1 MDNFKSKQG
10 GFCLLKAKDLIPPL
24 LWKTRTGA
32 QVLQPSTRL
41 SRGSGLS
48 TTESSA
54 GWKQPLRS
62 LSPRQ
67 QQVSLTAGLPA
78 HLRKANRSKELPQKP
93 AASDLYSEGAE
104 KKHPQKVAVTRLHH
118 LLRNAGLH
126 KRQNSS
132 LGTEWG

>member
-24 LWKTRTGA
+24 LWKMTTGA

-48 TTESSA
+48 VTESSA

-67 QQVSLTAGLPA
+67 QQVSLTDGLPA
-78 HLRKANRSKELPQKP
+78 HLRKANRSQELPQKP

-104 KKHPQKVAVTRLHH
+104 KKTSPAGGCHTIAPSAQERRTSQATE
-118 LLRNAGLH
+118 LLARY
-126 KRQNSS
+126 
-132 LGTEWG
+132 